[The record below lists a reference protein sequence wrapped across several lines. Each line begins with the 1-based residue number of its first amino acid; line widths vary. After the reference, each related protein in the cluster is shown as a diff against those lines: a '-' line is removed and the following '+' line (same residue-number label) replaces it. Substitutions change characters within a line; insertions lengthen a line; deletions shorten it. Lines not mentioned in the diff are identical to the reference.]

1 MRNHTKIVAAFTGL
15 ALSVGA
21 TQTAVAESAAD
32 VAVEAA
38 KQFAGITLD
47 ITYEA
52 GLQAMDP
59 LNFSGPEWEKLTGI
73 KINVIELP
81 LDEMFTK
88 AFIEHRAGTGAYD
101 VISVVPAWMADMVA
115 AGVVMPLD
123 DFVDKYGYRDELQDI
138 AATYR
143 ENWMTWE
150 GTIYGFPDDGDVFL
164 LYYRKDL
171 FEDADNMAAFKA
183 KYGYD
188 LGPPATWGEFRRCEP
203 VPH

>member
-150 GTIYGFPDDGDVFL
+150 GTMH
-164 LYYRKDL
+164 DL
-171 FEDADNMAAFKA
+171 
-183 KYGYD
+183 
-188 LGPPATWGEFRRCEP
+188 RISR
-203 VPH
+203 